1 MADPLRL
8 GILVSGRGSNMA
20 AIINEIEAGRLPA
33 SVEVVV
39 SDNPKA
45 PALKLAEDRGL
56 ATVVMA
62 RRDFDSRAEFESAII
77 RELRRRQVQLVVLAG
92 FMRLIGP
99 DFVAAFPEGIIN
111 IHPSLLP
118 AFPGLEAQKQA
129 LDYGVKISGC
139 SVHFVNEVMDGGRII
154 AQAAVPV
161 EDDDTTES
169 LSARILTEEHRLLPR
184 VIGQMARDIRQKAAA
199 MARTN
204 VEVEKIKIL
213 VVGGGA
219 REHALAWKLSQSPRC
234 AQICIAPGNPGLDLM
249 NRLVPLKVDDLEG
262 LTKFAVEENIGLVV
276 IGPEAP
282 LALGLADRMREAGLK
297 VFGPQGDAARLESS
311 KSYAKDFMARH
322 NIPTAAHRVF
332 DSQDEALAWLD
343 TRPDGSIV
351 VKASGMAQG
360 KGVTVAQNR
369 AEAIGAVR
377 EAMEDGR
384 FGDAGREVVIEDC
397 IDGEEVTILA
407 FTDGKT
413 IVPMPPVQDH
423 KRLGEG
429 DTGPNTG
436 GMGAYSPVAAYTPEI
451 ARQVEESI
459 IIPTLKGL
467 QADGLDYRGCLYFGL
482 MLPGPDSPYQGPQV
496 IEYNVRF
503 GDPEAEV
510 LMPLLQSDLV
520 EISLACARGHLA
532 DCTIEWLQ
540 ETAVCVVMASGGYP
554 GDYQTG
560 LVITENVPA
569 MIGSSLAFHAGTA
582 VNERG
587 EIVTAG
593 GRVITVAATD
603 ESLEK
608 ALFKAYD
615 RVRAIHFKNSYY
627 RRDIAYRELARRY
640 K

>member
-33 SVEVVV
+33 SVEVVI
-39 SDNPKA
+39 SDNPEA
-45 PALKLAEDRGL
+45 PALKLAESKGL
-56 ATVVMA
+56 VTVSLS
-62 RRDFDSRAEFESAII
+62 RRDFDSRVEFESAII

-161 EDDDTTES
+161 QDDDTVES

-184 VIGQMARDIRQKAAA
+184 VVGQMARDIRQKAAA

-282 LALGLADRMREAGLK
+282 LALGLADRMRGAGLK
-297 VFGPQGDAARLESS
+297 VFGPQAAAARLESS

-343 TRPDGSIV
+343 TRPDGPIV
-351 VKASGMAQG
+351 VKASGLAQG

-451 ARQVEESI
+451 ARQVEETI

-482 MLPGPDSPYQGPQV
+482 MLPSPDSAYQGPQV

-520 EISLACARGHLA
+520 EITLACAQGNLA

-554 GDYQTG
+554 GEYQTG
-560 LVITENVPA
+560 LLITENVPA

-627 RRDIAYRELARRY
+627 RRDIAYRELARHY